1 MTSDQTIELRDLVN
15 QLTQPRNVPVYQ
27 AGQLIHHR
35 PDPALLQALKNA
47 CTTMI
52 GTGGG
57 GHAAHERSALNTAAS
72 ELYASIQRRTR
83 GWALAADVPRH
94 WQLMGAQP
102 VDWTDPAQ
110 LLRAWHT
117 RVIGDAHFD
126 ERPYLS
132 TLRGWITTIQDLIID
147 PPRRWSIATPCPLCD
162 ARWVINTSTIGSIPI
177 DANGR
182 FLNRPLNPD
191 GLAASVRNMERTDAL
206 SVIERDPSHMSMTVC
221 GNCAAVWHGIG
232 GARQLRIAID
242 DHASQQVSA

>member
-1 MTSDQTIELRDLVN
+1 MTEQTTGLRDLIH
-15 QLTQPRNVPVYQ
+15 QLTQPHKVPVYQ
-27 AGQLIHHR
+27 GGRLIRHR
-35 PDPALLQALKNA
+35 PDPALLQALRSA

-72 ELYASIQRRTR
+72 ELYGSIQRRTR

-132 TLRGWITTIQDLIID
+132 TLRSWTTTIQDLVVD
-147 PPRRWSIATPCPLCD
+147 PPRRWSIDAPCPLCNH
-162 ARWVINTSTIGSIPI
+162 RWIIDTDGHQI
-177 DANGR
+177 DA
-182 FLNRPLNPD
+182 LQ
-191 GLAASVRNMERTDAL
+191 VT
-206 SVIERDPSHMSMTVC
+206 ERDPADESITVC
-221 GNCAAVWHGIG
+221 RNCAAVWPGIG

-242 DHASQQVSA
+242 DHARQEVSA